1 MGQLVN
7 QHKIISP
14 CVGVCEI
21 DVQSQLCIGCLR
33 STDEIAMWPQID
45 YEKSLEVMNQIAKR
59 SISKN

>member
-1 MGQLVN
+1 MGQQVN
-7 QHKIISP
+7 QNKIISP

-45 YEKSLEVMNQIAKR
+45 YEKSLELINQIAKR

>member
-1 MGQLVN
+1 MKQVN

-14 CVGVCEI
+14 CVGVCKI

-33 STDEIAMWPQID
+33 SADEIAIWPQID

>member
-1 MGQLVN
+1 MGQQVN

-14 CVGVCEI
+14 CIGVCEI

-45 YEKSLEVMNQIAKR
+45 YEKSLELINQIAKR

>member
-1 MGQLVN
+1 MGQQVN
-7 QHKIISP
+7 QYKIISP

-21 DVQSQLCIGCLR
+21 DLQSQLCIGCLR

>member
-1 MGQLVN
+1 MGQQVN
-7 QHKIISP
+7 QRKIISP

-21 DVQSQLCIGCLR
+21 DLQSQLCIGCLR
-33 STDEIAMWPQID
+33 SADEIAIWPQID

>member
-1 MGQLVN
+1 MGPQVN

-14 CVGVCEI
+14 CIGVCEI

>member
-1 MGQLVN
+1 MGQQVN

-21 DVQSQLCIGCLR
+21 DLQSQLCIGCLR
-33 STDEIAMWPQID
+33 STDEIAMWPKID